1 MDEKYFE
8 IVKLFDS
15 KFNVEE
21 TYSHSEL
28 RKFIENEE
36 TFVVKNVA
44 AYSYNRWNK
53 GMSVIYSAVKR
64 LINQSVSE

>member
-1 MDEKYFE
+1 MDERYLE
-8 IVKLFDS
+8 IVKIFDS
-15 KFNVEE
+15 KLNIGE

-36 TFVVKNVA
+36 TFVGKNVV

-53 GMSVIYSAVKR
+53 GMSVIYPV
-64 LINQSVSE
+64 LE